1 MYLSRCF
8 RRSRLHFLISMGLAA
23 VLMVPLLAG
32 CSGKEEK
39 PDPNYYEGPMKSKNP
54 DKRDGGGQSGGVN

>member
-1 MYLSRCF
+1 
-8 RRSRLHFLISMGLAA
+8 MGLAA

-54 DKRDGGGQSGGVN
+54 DKQPGGGQSGGMN

>member
-1 MYLSRCF
+1 MNHSTRF
-8 RRSRLHFLISMGLAA
+8 RRSRLYSLLCVGLAA

-32 CSGKEEK
+32 CSGNQEK

-54 DKRDGGGQSGGVN
+54 DKQSGGGQSGGTN